1 MYNVLEKL
9 RAGEE
14 LTTKDKAVH
23 EHGLVSVL
31 AQLHDELD
39 AAMFDAY
46 GWQDLAPALVG
57 KPGGTTPLPDK
68 PEEQAEAEEE
78 LLKRLVALNA
88 ERAAEETCGLIRWLR
103 PEFQK
108 SGGERTEQLEG
119 MATEA
124 GEVIS
129 VASKQAWPKSLS
141 EQVQAIRVQ
150 LGIADTAL
158 TAEQLA
164 RRFTRGQKK
173 RVAELLETLAEL
185 GQVRS
190 DDGASYHA

>member
-14 LTTKDKAVH
+14 LSKKDRDIH
-23 EHGLVSVL
+23 EQGLVSVL
-31 AQLHDELD
+31 AALHDELD
-39 AAMFDAY
+39 VAVFDAY

-68 PEEQAEAEEE
+68 SEALAEAEEE
-78 LLKRLVALNA
+78 LLKRLVVLNA
-88 ERAAEETCGLIRWLR
+88 ERAAEENRGLIRWLR
-103 PEFQK
+103 PEFQNP
-108 SGGERTEQLEG
+108 GGETAVQLEG

-124 GEVIS
+124 GVTIS
-129 VASKQAWPKSLS
+129 AAGKQAWPKSLP
-141 EQVQAIRVQ
+141 EQVQAIREQ
-150 LGIADTAL
+150 LGIANTAL

-173 RVAELLETLAEL
+173 RVAELLETLTEL

-190 DDGASYHA
+190 DDGESYHA